1 MDFIIFFTLTCSI
14 VFLVF
19 AKHYVEKK
27 IIFEIDKAFE
37 DLNNWRLANPYLAIG
52 DIPYAR
58 NLVLV
63 RISFYKRLM
72 KVFPFVKV
80 EEHIKILQILL
91 EEYTDPPPHRS
102 KLTTIKPERLRVL
115 FILEECSFQKILIH
129 QFLLILQMDD
139 FCHHEVVLQLY
150 TKESKLPKRQ

>member
-1 MDFIIFFTLTCSI
+1 MNYITFFLFSCLIIFSVFTKYYI
-14 VFLVF
+14 
-19 AKHYVEKK
+19 EKK

-37 DLNNWRLANPYLAIG
+37 DLNNWRLANPCLAIG

-72 KVFPFVKV
+72 KVFPFIRV

-91 EEYTDPPPHRS
+91 DECNDPPPYKS
-102 KLTTIKPERLRVL
+102 KLNTIKPETSRVFYFGRVL
-115 FILEECSFQKILIH
+115 VPK
-129 QFLLILQMDD
+129 D
-139 FCHHEVVLQLY
+139 FSSPVFVN
-150 TKESKLPKRQ
+150 PING